1 MAGVDVWPQNFDAVR
16 VFEALSSQWR
26 VGTGG
31 ASGLDYQVL
40 PTVLRIFDIKRKQWR
55 DIFDCIRIMEMEA
68 MRAMRE

>member
-1 MAGVDVWPQNFDAVR
+1 MGA
-16 VFEALSSQWR
+16 
-26 VGTGG
+26 GG